1 MIFRS
6 DYLCIYTDN
15 LSEKR
20 FWGPNRSAGRP
31 IRDPDYFQESNQFL
45 EKRKVN
51 LR

>member
-1 MIFRS
+1 MI
-6 DYLCIYTDN
+6 IGVYTQIICQKN
-15 LSEKR
+15 VFGVPAGR
-20 FWGPNRSAGRP
+20 AGRAGRP